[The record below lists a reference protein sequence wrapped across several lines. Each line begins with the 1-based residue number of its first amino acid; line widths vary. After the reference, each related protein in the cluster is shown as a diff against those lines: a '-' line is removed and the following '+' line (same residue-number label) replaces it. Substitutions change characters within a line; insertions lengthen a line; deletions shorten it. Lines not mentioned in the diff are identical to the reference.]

1 MYEKYFEILRKE
13 ALMRNRKEGTI
24 ATYTANIKKF
34 LDWSDK
40 RPEELTLE
48 DCRNYIYELRVEKK
62 MSTQHCNGI
71 NSALKFFFRFVLK
84 KSWDQDVV
92 PRMINDKTLPR
103 VMTLEQVE
111 MMIDASNEVRN
122 KAIIAL
128 LYSSG
133 LRVGEL
139 CRLQAGDIHM
149 GTMQVHIRGGK
160 NHQDHYTILSEK
172 SLEYLKEYWYS
183 YPVKRDIFFVGLKN
197 PHKPLKTSGI
207 EIMIRKLGNIVGIDH
222 AHPHMLRH
230 SFASHMVEQG
240 VRLEYIQAMMGH
252 RDSDSTHQYIHV
264 ANKALM
270 GIKSPLDHPQ
280 KKKEGEN
287 PLDKRKINYRWKGGL
302 KNG

>member
-1 MYEKYFEILRKE
+1 
-13 ALMRNRKEGTI
+13 
-24 ATYTANIKKF
+24 
-34 LDWSDK
+34 
-40 RPEELTLE
+40 
-48 DCRNYIYELRVEKK
+48 

-160 NHQDHYTILSEK
+160 ILVFLSCEKGYLFCWIKESAQTI
-172 SLEYLKEYWYS
+172 
-183 YPVKRDIFFVGLKN
+183 KN
-197 PHKPLKTSGI
+197 KW
-207 EIMIRKLGNIVGIDH
+207 N
-222 AHPHMLRH
+222 
-230 SFASHMVEQG
+230 
-240 VRLEYIQAMMGH
+240 
-252 RDSDSTHQYIHV
+252 
-264 ANKALM
+264 
-270 GIKSPLDHPQ
+270 
-280 KKKEGEN
+280 
-287 PLDKRKINYRWKGGL
+287 
-302 KNG
+302 